1 MNSRRNFII
10 KGSIATSALLAAKPF
25 QAIAGISSQL
35 TGLSKTDNQLVFL
48 HTADMSAGQNRKA
61 MQFISSVK
69 EDKTNVI
76 LLHTGNG
83 NAPQASV
90 DINTI
95 QKEQNADYQI
105 IDKGGLRTGIIS
117 ALPGDNNVVIE
128 ANRLSAFLKKE
139 KNCQVVVCMSQL
151 GFKNSNSKVDDVK
164 LAEASLNIDIIISGH
179 TQNFSPRPVVVANK
193 KRQEV
198 IIHASAG
205 TEVSCGKIE
214 MGFDV
219 YGAKNS
225 VVLANKLSP
234 FILNRTKNNLS

>member
-10 KGSIATSALLAAKPF
+10 KGGIATSALLAAKPF

-35 TGLSKTDNQLVFL
+35 TGLNKTNNQLVFL
-48 HTADMSAGQNRKA
+48 HTAEMSAGQNRKA

-69 EDKTNVI
+69 EIKSNVI

-83 NAPQASV
+83 GAPQASL
-90 DINTI
+90 DISTM
-95 QKEQNADYQI
+95 QKGQDVNYHI
-105 IDKGGLRTGIIS
+105 IDKGGLRTGVIG
-117 ALPGDNNVVIE
+117 ALPGDSNVVNE

-139 KNCQVVVCMSQL
+139 KDCQVVVCMSQL
-151 GFKNSNSKVDDVK
+151 GFKNSNSTIDDVK
-164 LAEASLNIDIIISGH
+164 LAEASLDIDIIISGH

-219 YGAKNS
+219 YGTKNS
-225 VVLANKLSP
+225 VVLTNKLSP
-234 FILNRTKNNLS
+234 FILDRTKNNLS